1 MGVQSLNVN
10 YTAEHAKSY
19 ENSLMRSFAELIID
33 NINVNIQYN
42 AKNII
47 VIVSFLMFNSSF
59 FFCSFF
65 PIVTD
70 NHFM

>member
-42 AKNII
+42 AKKYNCYRFLFNI
-47 VIVSFLMFNSSF
+47 
-59 FFCSFF
+59 
-65 PIVTD
+65 
-70 NHFM
+70 